1 MMIEAQGEQRLKTI
15 NRVKETRVI
24 DLTQLAYEDVQLY
37 CSQMPSRFLDTLQ
50 RVFQSQASR
59 RAGMR

>member
-15 NRVKETRVI
+15 KRVKETRVI
-24 DLTQLAYEDVQLY
+24 DLTQLAYEDVQLF
-37 CSQMPSRFLDTLQ
+37 CSLMPSRFLDTLH
-50 RVFQSQASR
+50 RVFEYQASH